1 MKDLLSLEAPS
12 ISLVWENYLGWT
24 LTCHFWAYGLV
35 LDLLFASAFQQAQNF
50 RYSALDGKNSVSRSL
65 SHQPGTGA

>member
-1 MKDLLSLEAPS
+1 MKDLVSLEAPS

-35 LDLLFASAFQQAQNF
+35 LDLLFAVPFSKPKTFATVHWMA
-50 RYSALDGKNSVSRSL
+50 RLVYRAL
-65 SHQPGTGA
+65 